1 MDSGGSALKLY
12 MAEQLAD
19 TLFEIGR
26 DQMTKG
32 CYESALQWLD
42 RAHDILASQN
52 PEDLS
57 IEASEV
63 RSCVMHTTIRVLLKA
78 RDEDSISRAWNIC
91 HEIEGETK
99 NKVILWLLKLELL
112 AVDQSAAQDYYE
124 VLDGVVRHIH
134 LSDANLATILHHVHE
149 LRRRNAR
156 LAHAVLVVLLSER
169 VLVMDEM
176 AWVERTLITIVWNC
190 TTSPELGAMT
200 DALDELLGIVV
211 AKTDSALSTAATH
224 AAQILMVKRIDALYN
239 QADYDQAD
247 MWCRIALHDVFR
259 ASGTSNVGKLQRL
272 LFLEAVETNLD
283 DE

>member
-1 MDSGGSALKLY
+1 MDSEGSALKLY

-32 CYESALQWLD
+32 CHKSALQWLD

-57 IEASEV
+57 TEASEV
-63 RSCVMHTTIRVLLKA
+63 RSCIMHTTIRVLLKA
-78 RDEDSISRAWNIC
+78 RDEESISRAWNIC

-99 NKVILWLLKLELL
+99 NKVIFWLLKLELL
-112 AVDQSAAQDYYE
+112 AIDQSAAQDYYE
-124 VLDGVVRHIH
+124 VLNGVVRHIH
-134 LSDANLATILHHVHE
+134 LSDANLAMILHHVHE

-224 AAQILMVKRIDALYN
+224 AAQIVSVSLYPYLDLLSGQGSSAN
-239 QADYDQAD
+239 
-247 MWCRIALHDVFR
+247 R
-259 ASGTSNVGKLQRL
+259 AQS
-272 LFLEAVETNLD
+272 
-283 DE
+283 